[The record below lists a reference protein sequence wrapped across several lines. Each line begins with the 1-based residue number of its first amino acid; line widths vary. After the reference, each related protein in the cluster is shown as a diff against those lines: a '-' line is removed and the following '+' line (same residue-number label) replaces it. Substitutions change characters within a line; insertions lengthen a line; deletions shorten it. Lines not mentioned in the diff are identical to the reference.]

1 VVRVCQPR
9 QRTVAAIEV
18 TLFALG
24 AFATLLGG
32 AFCFPSESSERGTMA
47 NVHPI
52 ASTKDTAAEFARLAT
67 LDFAPWTGGSRV
79 TSETWKKTF
88 MAAQIALAVMERSK
102 KGLTSAIAEDS
113 MAFDATFDQLTFHA
127 DFLDE
132 VANLLRTAQARLLIA
147 AAASVHRQAA

>member
-1 VVRVCQPR
+1 
-9 QRTVAAIEV
+9 
-18 TLFALG
+18 
-24 AFATLLGG
+24 
-32 AFCFPSESSERGTMA
+32 MA

-113 MAFDATFDQLTFHA
+113 MAFDATFDQLTYHA

-132 VANLLRTAQARLLIA
+132 VAVWSRALMVHSSPWNGRMRYGPSSSWERPHDGGS
-147 AAASVHRQAA
+147 ASSDPA

>member
-1 VVRVCQPR
+1 MEKTCKSALLKS
-9 QRTVAAIEV
+9 VALRIIIHA
-18 TLFALG
+18 
-24 AFATLLGG
+24 
-32 AFCFPSESSERGTMA
+32 
-47 NVHPI
+47 
-52 ASTKDTAAEFARLAT
+52 AAEFARLAT
-67 LDFAPWTGGSRV
+67 LDFAPWTGGDRV
-79 TSETWKKTF
+79 TSEAWKKTF